1 MPLIADQSIL
11 SALLGVGCIGTPNCI
26 QGAAGTHTQESRKQ
40 QLCRAKEKARN
51 QQQLMRAT
59 CQTIQGKAMTEMY
72 QGPAE
77 GASGVLS

>member
-1 MPLIADQSIL
+1 MSKAGLFNSFM
-11 SALLGVGCIGTPNCI
+11 SAFLGVGCVGASNFI

-59 CQTIQGKAMTEMY
+59 CKTVEGKAMTEMY

-77 GASGVLS
+77 GAREEL